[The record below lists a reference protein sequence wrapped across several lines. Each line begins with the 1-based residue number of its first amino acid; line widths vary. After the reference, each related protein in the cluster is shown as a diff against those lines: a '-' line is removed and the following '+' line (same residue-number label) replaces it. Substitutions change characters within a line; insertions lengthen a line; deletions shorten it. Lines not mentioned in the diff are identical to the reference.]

1 LGFLT
6 QEQGVT
12 PMGKTEKRLCR
23 TCGTQIIH
31 HLTNTFNVSRFVEKI
46 EGSGIENSPEIK
58 VCPFCKRKL
67 NINSTCRP
75 QLADVQDFFFEA
87 MRQGWVV
94 STTAIPGF
102 LPGYEMIPYQ
112 RGLMKLIDHWYKT
125 SGESRS
131 MGSTHIY
138 FGETLLWAM
147 TYEGYY
153 QQEALPVV
161 LSALL
166 HAYETKQFFGGR
178 GIPDTTHKNLVYVN
192 RLESNSFQSAS
203 GVEEVFSGKKSLG
216 KHTYR
221 CHWMW

>member
-1 LGFLT
+1 
-6 QEQGVT
+6 
-12 PMGKTEKRLCR
+12 MGRTEKRLCR

-31 HLTNTFNVSRFVEKI
+31 HLTQTFNVSRFVEKI
-46 EGSGIENSPEIK
+46 DGSGIENSPEIK
-58 VCPFCKRKL
+58 VCPFCKKKL
-67 NINSTCRP
+67 SINSTYRP
-75 QLADVQDFFFEA
+75 PITEILSFFFEA
-87 MRQGWVV
+87 MSHGWVV
-94 STTAIPGF
+94 STTATPGS
-102 LPGYEMIPYQ
+102 LPGYEKILYQ
-112 RGLMKLIDHWYKT
+112 RGLLKLSDEWYKT

-138 FGETLLWAM
+138 FGQTLLWAM

-166 HAYETKQFFGGR
+166 QAYETNQFYGGR
-178 GIPDTTHKNLVYVN
+178 GIPNTTHKGLLYVN
-192 RLESNSFQSAS
+192 KLENNTFLSAS
-203 GVEEVFSGKKSLG
+203 GEEEVFSGKESLG